1 MLPLLH
7 TSEEIRTLARDRSVS
22 AELFSELKDDRF
34 ITAVADIPGSDELM
48 HTVWE
53 FGWRTLPR
61 SAWFMT
67 DSEKLVIQ
75 NHMLMSSSVICDS
88 VMQACLSG

>member
-1 MLPLLH
+1 
-7 TSEEIRTLARDRSVS
+7 
-22 AELFSELKDDRF
+22 
-34 ITAVADIPGSDELM
+34 M

-67 DSEKLVIQ
+67 DSAKLVIQ
-75 NHMLMSSSVICDS
+75 NHMLMSSVICGS
-88 VMQACLSG
+88 IMQACLSG